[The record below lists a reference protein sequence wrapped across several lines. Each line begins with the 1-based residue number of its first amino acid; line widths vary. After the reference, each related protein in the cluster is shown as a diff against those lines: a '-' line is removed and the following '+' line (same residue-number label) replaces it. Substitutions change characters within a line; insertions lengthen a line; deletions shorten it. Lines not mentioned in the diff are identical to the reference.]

1 MEIAGEQHD
10 RDEHHNHRREDQ
22 HANGDFLGQR
32 VGFAF
37 RPVDPVVAVGIGN
50 GKDGQSG
57 HGENR
62 DDDPRH
68 LRKQGGKHHCYTADD
83 PDLTGEAVGGDPV
96 FLAAQRP
103 GDPNAHG
110 AVGAAL
116 GEIVADGGEHQS
128 QPREKK
134 AGEPEFPPQRHRVGD
149 AADEDGDGGNHPE
162 QQPHHLFA
170 LIPVF
175 SVPENEK
182 QHQIMGGQQQQ
193 RPKKHGGGLAA
204 PSVRAAHAPMGG
216 KLTGKPVP
224 QKQPCGDGEKGK
236 QRGDNQFFFVLLH
249 HGAAPPFKSVSQS
262 MISSK
267 TEVFSS

>member
-1 MEIAGEQHD
+1 M
-10 RDEHHNHRREDQ
+10 
-22 HANGDFLGQR
+22 
-32 VGFAF
+32 
-37 RPVDPVVAVGIGN
+37 VAVRIGN

-57 HGENR
+57 HGENG

-68 LRKQGGKHHCYTADD
+68 LRKQSGKNHCKAADD
-83 PDLTGEAVGGDPV
+83 PHLTGKAVGGIPV
-96 FLAAQRP
+96 FLAAQCP
-103 GDPNAHG
+103 GNPDAHG
-110 AVGAAL
+110 AVGAAF

-149 AADEDGDGGNHPE
+149 AADEDGDGGDHPE
-162 QQPHHLFA
+162 QQPHHFFA
-170 LIPVF
+170 LIPVL
-175 SVPENEK
+175 SVPENKKEY
-182 QHQIMGGQQQQ
+182 QIMGGQQQQ
-193 RPKKHGGGLAA
+193 RLEKYGGGLAA
-204 PSVRAAHAPMGG
+204 PSVRAVHAPMGG
-216 KLTGKPVP
+216 KLAGKPVP

-236 QRGDNQFFFVLLH
+236 QRGDNQFFFVLLY